1 MDYTIPKYK
10 DVAPEFIRVC
20 TTLCDDASR
29 LLEDPEGNIHG
40 VIHGVRKIFKKQRAL
55 FRLLYSFTKDNHVKE
70 ESDFFRDLGRS
81 ISGMRDVTSFIEI
94 VLGLREKHDPEKQNI
109 VFDTIL
115 EQLEAKRKYV
125 FDNLLNEQEL
135 RSILGQNISESKA
148 RIEAW
153 DLSKIKWADLITA
166 NTKNYKS
173 AFKLMHAAKDEKD
186 PEIMHD
192 WRKKVKIHLYQIG
205 VFKPLWP
212 RIMGALRKEIKILS
226 EYLGDFQNLSILI
239 AAIKNGYI
247 EISDEAQRKELFRLF
262 KSEQKVFKKKALMD
276 GALVFAEEPKAWR
289 TRLTAYGNS

>member
-186 PEIMHD
+186 PEIMHE

-247 EISDEAQRKELFRLF
+247 EIMDEAQRKELFKLF
-262 KSEQKVFKKKALMD
+262 KSEQKIFKKKALKD
-276 GALVFAEEPKAWR
+276 GAFVFSEKPKVWQA
-289 TRLTAYGNS
+289 RLTSYCKS